1 MGIWG
6 VYVYAVPR
14 SRKQSLDDLGHG
26 LEACKMR
33 GGWRLQGK
41 VKKEVCVWVCVIG
54 EIRNLRQI
62 TDRHR
67 NPALNPMHR

>member
-1 MGIWG
+1 MEG

-41 VKKEVCVWVCVIG
+41 VKKEIRRGLCVGVRNREIG
-54 EIRNLRQI
+54 NLR
-62 TDRHR
+62 
-67 NPALNPMHR
+67 